1 MSIGDSNAN
10 YQINVIH
17 GLGMNYAVSFN
28 NKQAAQTIKLDK
40 TANQSVLYQSFN
52 HSNTEIDVLHITEF
66 YTAGDKFKDK
76 FISQKTYS
84 ISSDVNNGN
93 NYYNFETLIDGSG
106 QARFPINTS
115 LPSNI
120 KDTYEFQISEN
131 KQLSDKIQLECK
143 ILDLSNNSLIN
154 KPINADSSS
163 FFYQK
168 QPVYNT

>member
-28 NKQAAQTIKLDK
+28 NKQMTQIIKLDK
-40 TANQSVLYQSFN
+40 TAEQSILYQSFE
-52 HSNTEIDVLHITEF
+52 HSNNDIDVLRITEF
-66 YTAGDKFKDK
+66 NTAGEEFKNK

-84 ISSDVNNGN
+84 ISSKINNGN

-120 KDTYEFQISEN
+120 KEIYNFQISEN
-131 KQLSDKIQLECK
+131 KQLSDNIQLECK
-143 ILDLSNNSLIN
+143 ILDLSNNTLIN
-154 KPINADSSS
+154 KPIGVNGES

-168 QPVYNT
+168 QPIYNA